1 MPLRS
6 SDVNLGQYFIRRNL
20 LPVRELANQREREVR
35 ITQQPFWQLGDLCPH
50 LPPWCSIIFPHP
62 TFSPVS
68 PPPTRHTFS
77 HFPPSSH
84 RLSPWPLSWVECK
97 RQQQVCVW
105 RESQRWG
112 RKSRLGLMSPHL
124 WELVSRKQ
132 LSCFDGKL
140 TNFVVFRKQNSP
152 HLLWFLIRV
161 SIPIGRWLLCGFS
174 PVESR
179 SGLPHGTG
187 RSQWRRRRRRILSQQ
202 DCQDSK
208 FYRRWLQL

>member
-77 HFPPSSH
+77 HFPPPPPRTAFHPGLYRELSVSDSSKCVSGE
-84 RLSPWPLSWVECK
+84 RASVEEEKPLGFDVSTLVRVSFSKAAELL
-97 RQQQVCVW
+97 
-105 RESQRWG
+105 RW
-112 RKSRLGLMSPHL
+112 
-124 WELVSRKQ
+124 E
-132 LSCFDGKL
+132 FDK
-140 TNFVVFRKQNSP
+140 FRRFFRKQNSP
-152 HLLWFLIRV
+152 HLL
-161 SIPIGRWLLCGFS
+161 
-174 PVESR
+174 
-179 SGLPHGTG
+179 
-187 RSQWRRRRRRILSQQ
+187 
-202 DCQDSK
+202 
-208 FYRRWLQL
+208 